1 MLPLR
6 LPSDKP
12 LQILALGAH
21 ADDIEIGAGGALLAL
36 LAAYPD
42 ARVTWVVMTA
52 RGERAGEARASAA
65 LFADPSRVDIV
76 LADFRDGY
84 LPYEGAAVKDFV
96 ESLKAK
102 PYPDLI
108 LTHWRKDAHQ
118 DHRLIAELAWNTWR
132 NALIWE
138 FEIPKY
144 DGDLETPSLYVPL
157 TKAQAHAKVD
167 ALMRA
172 FPSQAANGQSGKG
185 WFTPDTFLGLMR
197 IRGIECNAPEGYA
210 EGFHAKKVVV
220 GL

>member
-6 LPSDKP
+6 LPADKP
-12 LQILALGAH
+12 LQILCLGAH
-21 ADDIEIGAGGALLAL
+21 SDDIEIGAGGTLLAL
-36 LAAYPD
+36 MAAYPT

-52 RGERAGEARASAA
+52 RGERAEEAKRSMA

-76 LADFRDGY
+76 LAEFRDGF
-84 LPYEGAAVKDFV
+84 LPYEGAAVKEFV

-144 DGDLETPSLYVPL
+144 DGDLETPNLYVPL
-157 TKAQAHAKVD
+157 TKAQANAKVD
-167 ALMRA
+167 ALMKA
-172 FPSQAANGQSGKG
+172 FPTQSGKG
-185 WFTPDTFLGLMR
+185 WFTADTFLALMR

-210 EGFHAKKVVV
+210 EGFHAKKVIV

>member
-6 LPSDKP
+6 LPADKP
-12 LQILALGAH
+12 LQILCLGAH
-21 ADDIEIGAGGALLAL
+21 SDDIEIGCGGTLLAL

-52 RGERAGEARASAA
+52 RGERAEEAKRSMA
-65 LFADPSRVDIV
+65 LFADPGRVDIV
-76 LADFRDGY
+76 LAEFRDGF

-144 DGDLETPSLYVPL
+144 DGDLETPNLYVPL
-157 TKAQAHAKVD
+157 TKAQAEAKSA
-167 ALMRA
+167 ALMKA
-172 FPSQAANGQSGKG
+172 FPTQSGKG
-185 WFTPDTFLGLMR
+185 WFTADTFLGLMR

-220 GL
+220 GM